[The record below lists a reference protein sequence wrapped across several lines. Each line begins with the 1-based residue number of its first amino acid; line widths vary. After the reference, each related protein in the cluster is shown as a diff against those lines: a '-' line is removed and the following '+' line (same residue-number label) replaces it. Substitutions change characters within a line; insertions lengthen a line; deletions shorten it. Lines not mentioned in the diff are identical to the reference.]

1 MWLGAF
7 GVPMILIWSL
17 GIPLAA
23 FIILYRNRHNLESTE
38 VKKYYLMIYQGLKND
53 RFYWEFVNTGRKVLI
68 LSINVFLSRES
79 LFYRLLSITVLLT
92 IFYRVQIN
100 LEPYK
105 LKLNNGLERVEA
117 IAGALTMFGGIL
129 FVSEE
134 DEVQI
139 FNIIIFLCIMV
150 ANFYFILL
158 WIY

>member
-1 MWLGAF
+1 
-7 GVPMILIWSL
+7 MILIWSL